1 MLFVFKLS
9 HAPCLW
15 CDNLGATYMSA
26 NIVFHVHTMKHV
38 EVNYHFMRESVAA
51 NKLLEIRFVSTKD
64 QITDEFT
71 KTSDNL
77 EGMVFLKQSQHGV
90 VEIEGGC

>member
-1 MLFVFKLS
+1 MHLVFGVITLEQ
-9 HAPCLW
+9 HICRQIL
-15 CDNLGATYMSA
+15 YFM
-26 NIVFHVHTMKHV
+26 
-38 EVNYHFMRESVAA
+38 YHFMRESVA